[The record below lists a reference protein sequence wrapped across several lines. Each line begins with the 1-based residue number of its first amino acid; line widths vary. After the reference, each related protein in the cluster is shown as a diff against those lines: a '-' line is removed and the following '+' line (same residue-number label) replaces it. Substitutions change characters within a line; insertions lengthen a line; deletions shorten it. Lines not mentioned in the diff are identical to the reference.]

1 MYCIRNY
8 TLVHLR
14 TLLSRKP
21 DPRML
26 QDTRLVVS

>member
-1 MYCIRNY
+1 MYYIRNY

-14 TLLSRKP
+14 TLLNRQP

-26 QDTRLVVS
+26 RDTRLVVS